1 MKRRLLSILL
11 AVSVL
16 LGLLVIPVSAG
27 STTPEDG
34 FFKCHRSYLVYLPNV
49 DHFTP
54 SEITSKSGKTIPIAR
69 GCSKAFKE
77 AYFAQMFQN
86 S

>member
-16 LGLLVIPVSAG
+16 LGLLIIPVSAG

-34 FFKCHRSYLVYLPNV
+34 F
-49 DHFTP
+49 
-54 SEITSKSGKTIPIAR
+54 
-69 GCSKAFKE
+69 
-77 AYFAQMFQN
+77 
-86 S
+86 